1 MVPPAIE
8 SIICRRHTW
17 RTTVAKHFHGDELH
31 APAVDDRSHDHGPD
45 KRESRHVHQNAVG
58 EPEKPVACENGNGIG
73 ESSSQRHTPFAC
85 ILDCFQWISLFQWI
99 LFVRFLPWFQVMNTS
114 ACKGNENHRKQR
126 TDVINIYCPVRQTD
140 AYPVLL
146 LIIRLFTQRRNLYTL
161 REKSNCREF
170 FSPSRKG
177 RKGEA

>member
-126 TDVINIYCPVRQTD
+126 TDVINIYCPVRQTFTATTLCPHSLHSP
-140 AYPVLL
+140 AYLGD
-146 LIIRLFTQRRNLYTL
+146 I
-161 REKSNCREF
+161 
-170 FSPSRKG
+170 G
-177 RKGEA
+177 